1 MYKHSPFIRFAKW
14 TAQTAGHPAA
24 FGAALGIILLW
35 AISGPVFAFNNT
47 WQLFINTCTTIVTVL
62 MVFLIQNT
70 QNRESMAVQIKLDEI
85 IRALDGAH
93 NALLDLEELDANELE
108 RLRDRYEELAR
119 KARERVR
126 AGLTDTSVDIL
137 APE

>member
-1 MYKHSPFIRFAKW
+1 MYKHSPFVRFAKW
-14 TAQTAGHPAA
+14 TAQAAGHPLA
-24 FGAALGIILLW
+24 FGVALGIILLW
-35 AISGPVFAFNNT
+35 AISGPLFGFNNT

-70 QNRESMAVQIKLDEI
+70 QNRDSMAVQIKLDEL
-85 IRALDGAH
+85 IRAVDGAH
-93 NALLDLEELDANELE
+93 NALLDLEELDAHELE

-126 AGLTDTSVDIL
+126 TGLTDTSVDIL